1 METAHDPIIFHY
13 LLGIIIGYS
22 RYLYDIMIY
31 YDIVIGSP
39 IGYHYLSICFL
50 YSIGSAPSQSGG
62 NISSPASAEV
72 H

>member
-22 RYLYDIMIY
+22 RYLYDI
-31 YDIVIGSP
+31 VVGSP

-50 YSIGSAPSQSGG
+50 YSIGSAPSQNGG